1 MGIQV
6 DNNAF
11 ETFEL
16 LKDLEKARNDLHEK
30 QKEVQQGSQA
40 ESAENTQGLSNQL
53 AIEWAIEEER

>member
-30 QKEVQQGSQA
+30 QKEVQ
-40 ESAENTQGLSNQL
+40 
-53 AIEWAIEEER
+53 